1 MKIEL
6 TKSQIS
12 YLKSLDSKKKKRK
25 FLLDCLVENV
35 EVKIDNSEIAKI
47 IPTGNVIEDSINLGV
62 NSLDMISKAFKA
74 REAKELIAKSN
85 EVAKLPT
92 YFCVKITDKN
102 RDVLE
107 KVSQKI
113 RNKTCKLGDG
123 FLQSNSLITYVCV
136 SKTSKLYEDKE
147 PSKIVT
153 TDEFLKYIGR
163 EDLIEKKSEQ
173 GSELLKFD
181 ILQDSELMN
190 IQRLSINDIVYNRK
204 VPYAYVTNELMNFFK
219 EIALNN
225 INKYNENA
233 N

>member
-25 FLLDCLVENV
+25 FLLDCLIENTEVE
-35 EVKIDNSEIAKI
+35 
-47 IPTGNVIEDSINLGV
+47 IET
-62 NSLDMISKAFKA
+62 
-74 REAKELIAKSN
+74 KELIEKSN
-85 EVAKLPT
+85 EVAKLLT
-92 YFCVKITDKN
+92 DFCVKITDEN
-102 RDVLE
+102 REVLE

-123 FLQSNSLITYVCV
+123 FLQSNSLATYVCV
-136 SKTSKLYEDKE
+136 SKTSKLYEDKR

-163 EDLIEKKSEQ
+163 EDLIERKSVKISELKELKPLGEFKANYNPEEIELVKHNINQREVTEQ

-181 ILQDSELMN
+181 MLEKEDKNLYSEMALLFLDKGFSSF
-190 IQRLSINDIVYNRK
+190 LSLNDAI
-204 VPYAYVTNELMNFFK
+204 
-219 EIALNN
+219 EIEKLVL
-225 INKYNENA
+225 KYNENA